1 MSVTEQVKSVLG
13 QVLKLEDKARHFD
26 AGTPLFGAI
35 AEFDSRAVVTLVAT
49 LEDRFGIIV
58 EDDEIT
64 AEVFETVG
72 SLTQFIERK
81 LVA

>member
-1 MSVTEQVKSVLG
+1 MSIAEEVISVLG
-13 QVLKLEDKARHFD
+13 RVLRLEDKARHFE
-26 AGTPLFGAI
+26 ATTALFGAI

-49 LEDRFGIIV
+49 LEDEFGIVV

-72 SLTQFIERK
+72 SLTEFIEKK
-81 LVA
+81 LAA